1 MGLFEIEMAILRLI
15 AVLMLAAWLAPA
27 HALELK
33 VCVEPDDFPPFDFR
47 PEAPQQRLIGDSAG
61 SSVELLQYLGK
72 KLKFSVQLQRLPW
85 LRCLQAV
92 ESGAM
97 DMALD
102 AYYSPERAARFDYSR
117 PYYYLTPQIFFL
129 HSRFPHGPPA
139 QTMAEMKSL
148 RGCGIHGYAYS
159 HYGLESTELDLKAQ
173 THEQLIEKLKAGH
186 CDFFLEELEI
196 LQGFTLTGRNYLA
209 DKQIDS
215 AEVPDAAHPQL
226 HLLLSRNSKPLQ
238 ALRPALNK
246 AIEKYTTEGRMIR
259 SVTRLLKH

>member
-1 MGLFEIEMAILRLI
+1 MDMAIVRL
-15 AVLMLAAWLAPA
+15 LAALTPSCLLLPA

-33 VCVEPDDFPPFDFR
+33 VCIENDDFPPFDFR
-47 PEAPQQRLIGDSAG
+47 PESKQQRLIGDSAG
-61 SSVELLQYLGK
+61 SSIELLQYLGK
-72 KLKFSVQLQRLPW
+72 KLKFSVRLQRLPW
-85 LRCLQAV
+85 LRCLQSV

-129 HSRFPHGPPA
+129 RSRFPDGPPA
-139 QTMAEMKSL
+139 QTIAQLKPL

-159 HYGLESTELDLKAQ
+159 HYGLEDTDLDLKAQ
-173 THEQLIEKLKAGH
+173 THEQLVEKLKAGH

-196 LQGFTLTGRNYLA
+196 LQGFALTGRNYLA
-209 DKQIDS
+209 DTQIDS

-226 HLLLSRNSKPLQ
+226 HLLLSRNSKPLLT
-238 ALRPALNK
+238 LRPALNQ
-246 AIEKYTTEGRMIR
+246 AIEQYTSEGRMIG
-259 SVTRLLKH
+259 SVRRLLKH

>member
-1 MGLFEIEMAILRLI
+1 MAILRLI
-15 AVLMLAAWLAPA
+15 AALILAGWLAPA

-33 VCVEPDDFPPFDFR
+33 VCVESDDFPPFDFR
-47 PEAPQQRLIGDSAG
+47 PEAKEQWLIGNSAG
-61 SSVELLQYLGK
+61 SSIELLHYLGK

-85 LRCLQAV
+85 LRCLQSV

-129 HSRFPHGPPA
+129 RSRFPHGPPA
-139 QTMAEMKSL
+139 RTIAEMKLL

-159 HYGLESTELDLKAQ
+159 HYGLDSKALDLKAQ

-196 LQGFTLTGRNYLA
+196 LQGFTLTGKNYLA
-209 DKQIDS
+209 DKQI
-215 AEVPDAAHPQL
+215 AAAAVPETARPQL
-226 HLLLSRNSKPLQ
+226 HLLLSRRSRPLQ
-238 ALRPALNK
+238 TLRPALNK
-246 AIEKYTTEGRMIR
+246 AIEKYTADGRMIR
-259 SVTRLLKH
+259 SVTRLLKN

>member
-1 MGLFEIEMAILRLI
+1 MAILRLL
-15 AVLMLAAWLAPA
+15 AVLVLVCLLSPA
-27 HALELK
+27 RALELK

-47 PEAPQQRLIGDSAG
+47 PESKQQRRIGDSAG
-61 SSVELLQYLGK
+61 SSIELLQYLAK

-129 HSRFPHGPPA
+129 RQRFPDGPPA
-139 QTMAEMKSL
+139 QTIAEMKQL

-159 HYGLESTELDLKAQ
+159 HYGLEAAELDLKAQ
-173 THEQLIEKLKAGH
+173 THEQLVDKLKAGH

-196 LQGFTLTGRNYLA
+196 LQGFTLSGRNYMA

-215 AEVPDAAHPQL
+215 AEVPDATHPQL
-226 HLLLSRNSKPLQ
+226 HLLLSRNRQPLQ
-238 ALRPALNK
+238 TLRPAINK
-246 AIEKYTTEGRMIR
+246 AIEKYTSEGRMIH

>member
-1 MGLFEIEMAILRLI
+1 MVMLRSVAALILG
-15 AVLMLAAWLAPA
+15 VMLSPA

-33 VCVEPDDFPPFDFR
+33 VCVEPDDFPPFDFH
-47 PEAPQQRLIGDSAG
+47 PEARQQRLIGDSAG
-61 SSVELLQYLGK
+61 SSIELLQYLGK
-72 KLKFSVQLQRLPW
+72 KLKFSVRLHRLPW

-117 PYYYLTPQIFFL
+117 PYYYLTPQLFFL
-129 HSRFPHGPPA
+129 HRRFPDGPPA
-139 QTMAEMKSL
+139 QTIAQMKRL

-159 HYGLESTELDLKAQ
+159 HYGLEAAELDLKAQ
-173 THEQLIEKLKAGH
+173 THGQLVEKLKAGH

-196 LQGFTLTGRNYLA
+196 LQGFALSGRNYLA

-215 AEVPDAAHPQL
+215 AEVPDATHPQL

-238 ALRPALNK
+238 TLRPAINQ
-246 AIEKYTTEGRMIR
+246 AIDKYTADGKMIR
-259 SVTRLLKH
+259 SVTRLLKR